1 MGTLGDIRN
10 NFQIAMDKKAINESR
25 LEVWKETMKKA
36 YFNLYPEGNGGR
48 WINPSGTGEIMR
60 AYFIGDA
67 EVEIEK
73 FLEINGVKAE
83 YYGGYLTTSNASGS
97 FDSWEITMNTNCN
110 WFGKTLESGKTYYII
125 NARKTTGDTVAIIG
139 DKDTTPNKLGLT
151 DVQYP
156 TKKQAVYITKEAI
169 KNKINDENVIE
180 FMNELIDVV
189 DKFETNK
196 VVEAKDLANK
206 ETSYT
211 INHDFSKYLEIIDRV
226 SIGNIAKDFGE
237 VLGGIL
243 MFNVTI
249 NHGAGLV
256 FPNASNEA
264 VVDFRFDKM
273 DVSSKAGKKGATAS
287 ASGYLNKMNAAIQ
300 MKDWKLNKKET
311 DFVNN
316 FSNVV
321 LAKQS
326 EGSNTRYCKRS
337 SGSATFSNTVVLL
350 NTFNVKSWNY
360 WASETGMPTQNIG
373 RDDIIHSF
381 VQLKEAGKLHQTLNT
396 FSKMVGGLKGNSS
409 KTSSA
414 AAKMTAKFLSA
425 KNEKEVVDILDEILK
440 IDNPAI
446 YDVLIGAVLY
456 GSTKELVPLLN
467 KEFAETMSGLI
478 NMAFSAKQ
486 LYLQMDIKKG
496 SLKFTMKSMK
506 TENFEIKGLN
516 GVDSWSMKGLGISM
530 K

>member
-1 MGTLGDIRN
+1 MSTYKDIRVR
-10 NFQIAMDKKAINESR
+10 FEMAMNEK
-25 LEVWKETMKKA
+25 LEVWKQTMQDV
-36 YFNLYPEGNGGR
+36 YFNMYPKGSGGR
-48 WINPSGTGEIMR
+48 WINPAGTGEIIR
-60 AYFIGDA
+60 AYFIGDDTEA
-67 EVEIEK
+67 EIEK
-73 FLEINGVKAE
+73 FLEINGVKSE
-83 YYGGYLTTSNASGS
+83 YYGGYLKTSNASGS

-110 WFGKTLESGKTYYII
+110 WFGKNLESGKTYYII
-125 NARKTTGDTVAIIG
+125 NAKKTSNGVVTAIG
-139 DKDTTPNKLGLT
+139 DKDTTPKALSLT
-151 DVQYP
+151 DIQYP
-156 TKKQAVYITKEAI
+156 TKNQAIIATKEAI
-169 KNKINDENVIE
+169 KAKINDEDCVE

-196 VVEAKDLANK
+196 VGEAKDLANK

-211 INHDFSKYLEIIDRV
+211 ITHDFSKYLEIIDRV

-256 FPNASNEA
+256 FPDASNEA

-425 KNEKEVVDILDEILK
+425 KNEKEVVNVLDEILE

-446 YDVLIGAVLY
+446 YDVLIGTVIY

-496 SLKFTMKSMK
+496 ALKFTMKSMK

-516 GVDSWSMKGLGISM
+516 GVDSWSIKGLGISM